1 MPTNSQKL
9 VTLAQLQMQAERI
22 KAELAKYSQTEEIG
36 TLIEEKIAAENLSGF
51 QSVETVP
58 TQETA
63 KSNNLYL
70 YKNKDTGKYEIY
82 TLIGGEIVRLDD
94 DGGSVAQGDIAT
106 DEEVKEMLD
115 EVFPQTV
122 LQNE

>member
-58 TQETA
+58 TPETA

>member
-9 VTLAQLQMQAERI
+9 VTLTQLQMQAERI

-36 TLIEEKIAAENLSGF
+36 TLIEEKIASENLSGL

-58 TQETA
+58 TLETA
-63 KSNNLYL
+63 KANTLYL
-70 YKNKDTGKYEIY
+70 YKNKDSGKYEIY
-82 TLIGGEIVRLDD
+82 TLIGGEIIRLDD

-122 LQNE
+122 L